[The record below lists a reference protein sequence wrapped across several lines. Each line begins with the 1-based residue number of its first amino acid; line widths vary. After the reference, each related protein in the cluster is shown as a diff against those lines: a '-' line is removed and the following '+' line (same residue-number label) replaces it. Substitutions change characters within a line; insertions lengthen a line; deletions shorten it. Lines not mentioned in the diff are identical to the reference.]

1 MKKIALGII
10 IGLLFT
16 ILINASSVLGDFESA
31 LAQKLLGRSGRVGDV
46 ETPINGNIWNEQ
58 RTVMIGT
65 DRFAA
70 VYYQFVPFGNVDL
83 QDIYDAMPDYSCVLY
98 DASLSGTLTLD
109 QRLAL
114 CGLTAGQ

>member
-16 ILINASSVLGDFESA
+16 ILVNASSVLGDFESA

-70 VYYQFVPFGNVDL
+70 VHTFDNGEFTRAFLNHPGDAVD
-83 QDIYDAMPDYSCVLY
+83 I
-98 DASLSGTLTLD
+98 LS
-109 QRLAL
+109 AVF
-114 CGLTAGQ
+114 A